1 MLNFSFILHRF
12 RRRLIYPLLSLF
24 IVLALSLG
32 TPAISQAFSI
42 FDLLIRGVQIIQLSN
57 ISDSQEVQL
66 GRQINQQLVS
76 REVRLY
82 RNSDINRY
90 INQIGQRLVPASD
103 RSGIPYTFQVVDDRG
118 INAFATMGG
127 FVYVNT
133 GLIRLADN
141 EAQLASVLAH
151 EIGHIASRHAIQQM
165 RQTAIASGVASVAG
179 LDRNRAVQIG
189 VDLAL
194 RRPNSRED
202 EFEADRRGLANSIRA
217 GYAPS
222 ATIAFMEKL
231 LQQNGRSIPTFLS
244 THPATGERITRLRNA
259 IDSQTAN
266 VGDGLDTAAYRAR
279 IRPLL

>member
-1 MLNFSFILHRF
+1 MFNFSFIFHRF
-12 RRRLIYPLLSLF
+12 QRRLVYPLLSLF
-24 IVLALSLG
+24 VVLALWLG
-32 TPAISQAFSI
+32 TPAVSQAFSI

-57 ISDSQEVQL
+57 ISDTQEVQL
-66 GRQINQQLVS
+66 GKQINQQLVS

-82 RNSDINRY
+82 RNSDVNRY

-103 RSGIPYTFQVVDDRG
+103 RRGIPYTFQVVDDKG

-127 FVYVNT
+127 FVYLNT
-133 GLIRLADN
+133 GLIRLAEN
-141 EAQLASVLAH
+141 EAQLASVMAH

-194 RRPNSRED
+194 RRPNSRDD
-202 EFEADRRGLANSIRA
+202 EFEADQRGLANSRRA
-217 GYAPS
+217 GYPPS
-222 ATIAFMEKL
+222 ATVAFMEKL
-231 LQQNGRSIPTFLS
+231 LRQNSRSVPSFLS
-244 THPATGERITRLRNA
+244 THPATGDRITRLRNT

-266 VGDGLDTAAYRAR
+266 VGDGLDPAAYRAR

>member
-1 MLNFSFILHRF
+1 MSISFIFHRF

-24 IVLALSLG
+24 VMVGVWLG
-32 TPAISQAFSI
+32 TPLASQAFSI

-66 GRQINQQLVS
+66 GKQINQQLVN

-82 RNSDINRY
+82 RNAAVNRY
-90 INQIGQRLVPASD
+90 VNQIGQRLVPYSD
-103 RSGIPYTFQVVDDRG
+103 RRGIPYTFQVVDDNG

-133 GLIRLADN
+133 GLLRLADN
-141 EAQLASVLAH
+141 EAQLASVIAH
-151 EIGHIASRHAIQQM
+151 EIGHIASRHAIDQM

-179 LDRNRAVQIG
+179 LDRSAAVQIG

-202 EFEADRRGLANSIRA
+202 EFEADQRGLATSTRA

-231 LQQNGRSIPTFLS
+231 LQGGGRSVPTFLS
-244 THPATGERITRLRNA
+244 THPATRDRITRLRNA
-259 IDSQTAN
+259 INPQTAN
-266 VGDGLDTAAYRAR
+266 VGNGLDSAAYKTN
-279 IRPLL
+279 IRPL

>member
-1 MLNFSFILHRF
+1 MFNFSFILYRF
-12 RRRLIYPLLSLF
+12 RRRLVYPLLSIF
-24 IVLALSLG
+24 VVLALWLG
-32 TPAISQAFSI
+32 TPAVSQAFSI

-57 ISDSQEVQL
+57 ISDTQEVQL
-66 GRQINQQLVS
+66 GKQINQQLVS

-82 RNSDINRY
+82 RNSDVNRY

-103 RSGIPYTFQVVDDRG
+103 RSGIPYTFQVVDDNG

-127 FVYVNT
+127 FVYLNT
-133 GLIRLADN
+133 GLIRLAEN
-141 EAQLASVLAH
+141 EAQLASVMAH

-179 LDRNRAVQIG
+179 LDRNRAIQIG

-202 EFEADRRGLANSIRA
+202 EFEADQRGLANSIRA
-217 GYAPS
+217 GYPPS
-222 ATIAFMEKL
+222 ATVAFMEKL
-231 LQQNGRSIPTFLS
+231 LRQNGRSVPTFLS
-244 THPATGERITRLRNA
+244 THPATGDRITRLRSA
-259 IDSQTAN
+259 INTQTAN
-266 VGDGLDTAAYRAR
+266 VGDGLDSAAYRAR